1 MGRRTPSNKGP
12 CVTPGR
18 PAGGANVV
26 GRFDAS
32 AVPASSAAVSAG
44 RHLLLYC
51 NSYCNTPHHSDR
63 CSARHFGM
71 RQSRT
76 VTEFWLTTWSGVRL
90 KSSVYYI
97 GIRCTELRTED
108 GRDLPAGRRFGLR
121 IGFSHPTLA
130 VDRFVAH
137 GLRVLLGADYRRSI
151 RLPSKL
157 FHACGRSSMTT
168 RSCRANTAASRPA
181 IVQNCG

>member
-1 MGRRTPSNKGP
+1 MGRRTPSNRGP

-32 AVPASSAAVSAG
+32 AVPASSAAVSVG

-71 RQSRT
+71 VKAALSPNFGSR
-76 VTEFWLTTWSGVRL
+76 
-90 KSSVYYI
+90 
-97 GIRCTELRTED
+97 
-108 GRDLPAGRRFGLR
+108 
-121 IGFSHPTLA
+121 
-130 VDRFVAH
+130 
-137 GLRVLLGADYRRSI
+137 LGADSGLNLVFI
-151 RLPSKL
+151 TS
-157 FHACGRSSMTT
+157 
-168 RSCRANTAASRPA
+168 
-181 IVQNCG
+181 V

>member
-32 AVPASSAAVSAG
+32 AVPASSAAVSVG

-51 NSYCNTPHHSDR
+51 NSYCNTPHDSDR
-63 CSARHFGM
+63 CSARHFGV

-90 KSSVYYI
+90 GSSVYYI

-108 GRDLPAGRRFGLR
+108 GRDLPAGRRSGLR
-121 IGFSHPTLA
+121 IGFSNPTLA

-137 GLRVLLGADYRRSI
+137 GLRALLGADYRRSI
-151 RLPSKL
+151 RMASKL

-181 IVQNCG
+181 ILPNCG